1 MTAPLVTMLFILR
14 AAPAPQPSWPLWT
27 HYAEHFIQEDGRDV
41 DHDRDEMTISEGQSY
56 AMVFALVA
64 NDQVRFD
71 LLYQWSVEHLA
82 DGSLKENLPAWSW
95 GREPDGTWGAKDSK
109 SASDA
114 DMWMVYDLIQAGRL
128 WKRADYTSAGE
139 SLLKLV
145 ANKEVSHVHGFFVL
159 LPAQTGFEHGGTVVL
174 NPSSTPLF
182 LFHAAAQSR
191 PAGPWTALAA
201 SLPSLLRMSSVAGFA
216 ADWLQVTSSG
226 TICPI
231 PSPDSSTAMATGSY
245 DAIRDYLWSGITSPG
260 TQGRDAVLKEL
271 SDMATY
277 MRKHPAPPEFVT
289 EDYPATAHAG
299 PISYSGALI
308 PFLQASQAPE
318 AAALQQRRLNVA
330 WSSRSGLYG
339 EPPRYY
345 DQNLSMFALGYMEHR
360 YRIRNT
366 GELEVSWQR

>member
-1 MTAPLVTMLFILR
+1 MTTLLVTMLFVLGAR
-14 AAPAPQPSWPLWT
+14 PAPQPSWPLWT
-27 HYAEHFIQEDGRDV
+27 HYAEHFIQEDGRVV
-41 DHDRDEMTISEGQSY
+41 DHDRGEMTTSEGQSY
-56 AMVFALVA
+56 AMFFALVA

-71 LLYQWSVEHLA
+71 LLYQWSVDHLA

-95 GREPDGTWGAKDSK
+95 GREPDGTWGTKDSN

-114 DMWMVYDLIQAGRL
+114 DMWMAYDLIQAGRL
-128 WKRADYTSAGE
+128 WKRADYTSVGK

-145 ANKEVSHVHGFFVL
+145 ANKEVSHVHGSFVL

-174 NPSSTPLF
+174 NPSYMPLF
-182 LFHAAAQSR
+182 LFHAAAQSQ
-191 PAGPWTALAA
+191 PSGPWTALAA
-201 SLPSLLRMSSVAGFA
+201 SLPSLLRMGSIAGFA
-216 ADWLQVTSSG
+216 ADWLQVTPDG

-231 PSPDSSTAMATGSY
+231 PAPDSSTAMATGSY
-245 DAIRDYLWSGITSPG
+245 DAIRVYLWSGITSPG
-260 TQGRDAVLKEL
+260 TPGRDAVLKEL
-271 SDMATY
+271 SGMAAY
-277 MRKHPAPPEFVT
+277 MRRHPAPPEFVT
-289 EDYPATAHAG
+289 EDDPVTTHPG
-299 PISYSGALI
+299 PISYSAALI